1 MTTFAV
7 APSYEPIGQVLT
19 ADEYDALPANP
30 QRELVDGVIQVMA
43 TPTPWHQDV
52 KIAVVNTLRRRV
64 PAGLRITSE
73 IEVRLDDL
81 HRRNPD
87 VLVVWAEG
95 FNRRVPFLLPEQVVL
110 AVEVV
115 SPGSESADRLVK
127 PVEYAR
133 AGIPHYWRVEASSP
147 YSVDVYTHRLV
158 DGTRFTHTG
167 TFAGAETITA
177 PGLEWAAIDVIELVD
192 ED

>member
-1 MTTFAV
+1 MTTSAI
-7 APSYEPIGQVLT
+7 APSFEPIGRVLT
-19 ADEYDALPANP
+19 ADEYDALPENP
-30 QRELVDGVIQVMA
+30 QRELVDGVIHVMA

-52 KIAVVNTLRRRV
+52 KIALINALRSAVPSTLRV
-64 PAGLRITSE
+64 TSE

-87 VLVVWAEG
+87 VLVVRAEG

-110 AVEVV
+110 AIEVV
-115 SPGSESADRLVK
+115 SPGSESTDRLVK

-133 AGIPHYWRVEASSP
+133 AGIAHYWRVETTDP
-147 YSVDVYTHRLV
+147 YSVDIHTYRLG
-158 DGTRFTHTG
+158 DGPTFSHSGSFTGDQTMC
-167 TFAGAETITA
+167 A
-177 PGLEWAAIDVIELVD
+177 PGLEWAEFAVNELVD